1 LHDIKSGELA
11 EANRFFSRG
20 KFVEA
25 LNAFRAV
32 LVKMLLVVVSSQ
44 SEADEVGDS
53 KLPLWDHSLTLLL
66 LQIKEIVTTCREYI
80 IGLTMET
87 ERRKLV
93 VDEPDNVT
101 RNLELAAYFT
111 HCKLSSSH
119 VQLAIRSAMSAFSKA
134 GNHATAAVFARRL
147 IDANPADTK
156 VITQARAVLTQG
168 DRNPRDAH
176 EIAYDHFTP
185 FEICPGSLTPI
196 YSGSPSVLAA
206 YTGARYLPEYKNTV
220 CVVDGITQVG
230 LPASGLRSLV

>member
-1 LHDIKSGELA
+1 
-11 EANRFFSRG
+11 
-20 KFVEA
+20 
-25 LNAFRAV
+25 
-32 LVKMLLVVVSSQ
+32 
-44 SEADEVGDS
+44 
-53 KLPLWDHSLTLLL
+53 
-66 LQIKEIVTTCREYI
+66 
-80 IGLTMET
+80 MET